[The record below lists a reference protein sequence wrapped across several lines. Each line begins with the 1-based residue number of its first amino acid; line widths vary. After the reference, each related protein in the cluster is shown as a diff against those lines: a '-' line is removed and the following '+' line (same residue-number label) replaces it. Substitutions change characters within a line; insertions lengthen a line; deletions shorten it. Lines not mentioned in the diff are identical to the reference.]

1 MQVCWLLAVHD
12 EHDQNIL
19 TLIEVCGC
27 PSVSLCTVLASVGET
42 AGRLI
47 AVNKIIPPEVHITIT
62 FPHLLTSD
70 LQFRKIG
77 LCMARQQQ

>member
-19 TLIEVCGC
+19 ALIKVCGC
-27 PSVSLCTVLASVGET
+27 PRVSLCTVLASVGET
-42 AGRLI
+42 VGKLI
-47 AVNKIIPPEVHITIT
+47 AVNKTIPPEAHIIIT
-62 FPHLLTSD
+62 FPLLLTSD

-77 LCMARQQQ
+77 LLHG